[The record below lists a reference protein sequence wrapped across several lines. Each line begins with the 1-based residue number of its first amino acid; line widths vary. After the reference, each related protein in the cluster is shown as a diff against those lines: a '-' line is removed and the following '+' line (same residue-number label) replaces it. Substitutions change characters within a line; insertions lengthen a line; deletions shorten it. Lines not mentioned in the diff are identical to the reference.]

1 MVKEIESIRTELHV
15 DSLGY
20 LGVFDQR
27 QIQVRESG
35 TIESVAAQ
43 IAESVWSR
51 RGKRCRG
58 IANPLGRVSADLH
71 WPYQIRANGIASAR
85 RVGRGEYDV
94 ERTPALYCQ
103 DRRQF
108 PSAHEA
114 IAFEGQIVDG
124 IRNEPVPGVEIGR
137 PAAAENVGAVLNDN
151 SRVGARQFVD
161 RVRVRVGRVELQSM
175 LHALV
180 RRYPEGVVVRI
191 GIAVALCDS
200 V

>member
-71 WPYQIRANGIASAR
+71 WPYQVRADGVASPR
-85 RVGRGEYDV
+85 RVGCGEDDV
-94 ERTPALYCQ
+94 ERIPSLYGQ
-103 DRRQF
+103 DGRQF
-108 PSAHEA
+108 PSADEA
-114 IAFEGQIVDG
+114 VAFEWQVVNG
-124 IRNEPVPGVEIGR
+124 ICYEAVPGVKIGR
-137 PAAAENVGAVLNDN
+137 PTAAENVRATERKILN
-151 SRVGARQFVD
+151 AK
-161 RVRVRVGRVELQSM
+161 L
-175 LHALV
+175 
-180 RRYPEGVVVRI
+180 
-191 GIAVALCDS
+191 IA
-200 V
+200 